1 MKIPVPTYRS
11 LLSKIEGGGRRLI
24 AEASTQTKNR
34 INRNIET
41 CLACN
46 RSKRKMECEAI
57 RTQDSGPV
65 ETLGFAAKKL
75 ADRNMSLFAYQHS
88 QLLTVSSDLSYLASL
103 NKL

>member
-1 MKIPVPTYRS
+1 
-11 LLSKIEGGGRRLI
+11 
-24 AEASTQTKNR
+24 
-34 INRNIET
+34 
-41 CLACN
+41 
-46 RSKRKMECEAI
+46 MECEAI